1 MERCAQSHEPS
12 EDEMMLMLTLI
23 LIPLVTAGSLTEE
36 LTRSGASRLS
46 HLLVEAGLEDLL
58 SSEGPWTILAPRD
71 EAFARVPS
79 HVLTE
84 LSSDP
89 GQLKKV
95 LLYHVIKG
103 DVPISSLENN
113 ALLQT
118 VQGSSVLVNVYL
130 QSQYYEAVLPV
141 TQSSAHYNITS
152 GLHHTQWPGL
162 RSGGEG
168 DPGPNPSVQ
177 WSDTPDT

>member
-1 MERCAQSHEPS
+1 MERCAQSHDPS

-95 LLYHVIKG
+95 LL
-103 DVPISSLENN
+103 
-113 ALLQT
+113 LL
-118 VQGSSVLVNVYL
+118 
-130 QSQYYEAVLPV
+130 
-141 TQSSAHYNITS
+141 
-152 GLHHTQWPGL
+152 
-162 RSGGEG
+162 
-168 DPGPNPSVQ
+168 
-177 WSDTPDT
+177 

>member
-1 MERCAQSHEPS
+1 M
-12 EDEMMLMLTLI
+12 
-23 LIPLVTAGSLTEE
+23 
-36 LTRSGASRLS
+36 
-46 HLLVEAGLEDLL
+46 EAGLEDLL

-71 EAFARVPS
+71 EAFAKVPS

-141 TQSSAHYNITS
+141 TQSSAHYNITYFRAS
-152 GLHHTQWPGL
+152 SHSMARPAVRWRRRPWAKSQRPM
-162 RSGGEG
+162 
-168 DPGPNPSVQ
+168 V
-177 WSDTPDT
+177 